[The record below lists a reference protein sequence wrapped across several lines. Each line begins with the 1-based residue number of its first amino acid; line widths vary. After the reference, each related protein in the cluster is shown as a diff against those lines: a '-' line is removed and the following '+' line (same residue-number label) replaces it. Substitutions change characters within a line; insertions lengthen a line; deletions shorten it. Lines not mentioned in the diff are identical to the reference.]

1 MLRKNLES
9 SHSALTHLGSTQSFV
24 SWSEKNA
31 VNREPT
37 RHQGWRFINRS
48 TKINAAYIRE
58 YWISASQ
65 STIYL
70 LLKALTSLNCLDSL
84 TACSKLIRSLFVLVT
99 PRFKN
104 VLKCFSGHFVDK
116 IRKLRNQIA
125 SCPAQSSLTVT
136 SSPTTSTPSEF
147 QLVSAAAVRKIID
160 KSPSK

>member
-116 IRKLRNQIA
+116 IRKLWNQIA

-147 QLVSAAAVRKIID
+147 QLFSAAAVRKIID